1 MNTLKTTSKSIVGK
15 QILSIDQIYSSDSE
29 KLMPAKT
36 GQEQQSPDK
45 QIIGQN
51 GNKLNEIE
59 NKESIEEK
67 PDEEK
72 VEQIIMIIK

>member
-36 GQEQQSPDK
+36 DQEQQSPDMQK
-45 QIIGQN
+45 MGQN
-51 GNKLNEIE
+51 ANKLNEIE

-72 VEQIIMIIK
+72 VEQIMEIIK

>member
-36 GQEQQSPDK
+36 DQEQKSPDK
-45 QIIGQN
+45 QIMGQN